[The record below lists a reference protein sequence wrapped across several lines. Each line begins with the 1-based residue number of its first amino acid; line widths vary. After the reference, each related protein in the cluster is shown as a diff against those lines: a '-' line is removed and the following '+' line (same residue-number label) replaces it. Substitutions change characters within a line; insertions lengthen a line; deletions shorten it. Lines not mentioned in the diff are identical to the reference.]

1 MKDDPAVIQARYD
14 YLRNFNK
21 QPTGR
26 AWNDVMELVL
36 FGIWDAKELDERVD
50 AAIAEK
56 ANSC

>member
-1 MKDDPAVIQARYD
+1 MADDPAVIQARYE

-26 AWNDVMELVL
+26 AWNDVMELIL

-56 ANSC
+56 GQE

>member
-1 MKDDPAVIQARYD
+1 MTDDPAVIQARYD
-14 YLRNFNK
+14 YLRHFNK

-36 FGIWDAKELDERVD
+36 FGIWDAKELDKRVD